1 MKKLFILSFM
11 LCLLGGNRAWAGDDF
26 IYFGKN
32 HDQIVHNLVKNRSS
46 ETEVASVDCYF
57 GYYNGNGAEWNNIY
71 EDYIFKVEIIGD
83 LQMAEGSDFT
93 HNGQERYDITTMFQI
108 KFKGRGGAIIVWANG
123 YKNNAVGWQTYF
135 VITAPYIGNQTW
147 DFFTNPNLNIKQET
161 LPHWTESQKF
171 SGHLERPLKVVDTNF
186 DKSGTYKNDSHDEI
200 AGTNARYIPETAGL
214 VFNVPDESFGIN
226 DNTKINPNNGQ
237 PYKTK
242 NYVVLGGY
250 GTLTIPHVK
259 AGSYV
264 KVWMDAMDSGQW
276 GSHYKATNLK
286 DLEDKPIVNNFNFTG
301 VTDYDKLSGCMIF
314 KVDGNDG
321 EYKDVSLTL
330 ADKGYTDIY
339 RIEVTDTYSTDMVL
353 FQCKNM
359 NSDGWKV
366 GGAVAY
372 NNEYAHIVHDG
383 VNLQER
389 YYNGTPGIAVLQRA
403 KTCEFKIEKQG
414 SVDCSDYIEKATTS
428 QNTTYNYL
436 HLEDIS
442 GTGNIKIIQR
452 EKFGEYVLNKK
463 ETWIAVGEYTK
474 QSYPY
479 TWDFTAYNIE
489 KHDPTLTKWLE
500 WSSRPGLDNENYGYW
515 VTNNKVLY
523 SLETHVPVNAS
534 DINSNNQPW
543 MNEKVDKPLFAQGSQ
558 LTGGTTAINE
568 TKGLRVKQLAGT
580 FEDGSEKYATGA
592 EYDGEIQ
599 IDGQAL
605 IYTPKVSGDK
615 LQMTIPEVGNN
626 MYVFVDASTA
636 PTVTGASSLEESD
649 KHSPN
654 SGVYEYKGTG
664 SDVAL
669 TFDKASRI
677 NRIGVTNIIKPIN
690 NYGYATES
698 RDRTIDHSYTGEFTQ
713 NDVNAYFIKSFNKE
727 ASTVTLVP
735 TDVVPDNTGLVLYKS
750 GTTQAFSSPL
760 FVNACNVNP
769 EDMTGNLL
777 QANVNSSSLGK
788 ATTDKTNFI
797 LTDISYYIKDMTSK
811 KLEGEDKI
819 GFYRVGQAGTL
830 GANKSYLQI
839 PTADLNT
846 NDVTAKGVMFIQWLD
861 DEDLISEEQT
871 GVATSIENVDHSSV
885 NSKAMVIYNLNGQKL
900 DKGSLGKGIYIVN
913 GKKIIVK

>member
-26 IYFGKN
+26 IYFGID
-32 HDQIVHNLVKNRSS
+32 HDHIVHNLVKNRSS

-57 GYYNGNGAEWNNIY
+57 RYYNNGTEYTSIY
-71 EDYIFKVEIIGD
+71 EDYKFKVEIIGD
-83 LQMAEGSDFT
+83 LQMAEGSAFT
-93 HNGQERYDITTMFQI
+93 YNGQERSDITAMFQI

-123 YKNNAVGWQTYF
+123 YKGNAVGWQTYF

-161 LPHWTESQKF
+161 LPHWKESTKF
-171 SGHLERPLKVVDTNF
+171 NGHPERPLKVVDTSF
-186 DKSGTYKNDSHDEI
+186 DKADAYKNDSHDGI
-200 AGTNARYIPETAGL
+200 SGTNARYIPETAGL
-214 VFNVPDESFGIN
+214 IFDVSTDKFGIN
-226 DNTKINPNNGQ
+226 DNTKINPENNQ

-264 KVWMDAMDSGQW
+264 KVWMDAMDSGKW

-321 EYKDVSLTL
+321 EYKDVSLKL
-330 ADKGYTDIY
+330 EDDGYTDIY

-359 NSDGWKV
+359 DDGWKV

-414 SVDCSDYIEKATTS
+414 SVNCSDYIEQVTTS

-463 ETWIAVGEYTK
+463 ETWIAVGEYNK
-474 QSYPY
+474 QNYPY
-479 TWDFTAYNIE
+479 TWDFTDYNVG
-489 KHDPTLTKWLE
+489 KGHLLVADNDNGAPNGWLKNWTDE
-500 WSSRPGLDNENYGYW
+500 HMYGCW
-515 VTNNKVLY
+515 NPNN
-523 SLETHVPVNAS
+523 SFTGLETHTQVETTDNWQKDAL
-534 DINSNNQPW
+534 I
-543 MNEKVDKPLFAQGSQ
+543 DKPTFAQGSQ
-558 LTGGTTAINE
+558 LTHNVYKINE
-568 TKGLRVKQLAGT
+568 ALGLRVKQLAGT
-580 FEDGSEKYATGA
+580 FEDGSEKYAVGA
-592 EYDGEIQ
+592 GYDGEIQ

-615 LQMTIPEVGNN
+615 LQLTIPGVGND

-636 PTVTGASSLEESD
+636 PIVTGASSLEESE

-654 SGVYEYKGTG
+654 SDVYEYKGTG
-664 SDVAL
+664 TDVAL

-690 NYGYATES
+690 KYGYATES
-698 RDRTIDHSYTGEFTQ
+698 RDRTIDHFYTGDFTQ

-735 TDVVPDNTGLVLYKS
+735 TDVVPANTGLVLYKS

-760 FVNACNVNP
+760 FVKACNVNP

-777 QANVNSSSLGK
+777 QANVTSSSLGK
-788 ATTDKTNFI
+788 STNDKTNFV

-811 KLEGEDKI
+811 KMEGEDNI
-819 GFYRVGQAGTL
+819 GFYRVGQTGTL
-830 GANKSYLQI
+830 GANKSYLQL

-846 NDVTAKGVMFIQWLD
+846 NDVTAKGVMFILWLD
-861 DEDLISEEQT
+861 DEELISEEQA
-871 GVATSIENVDHSSV
+871 GVATLIENVNHSSADSNV
-885 NSKAMVIYNLNGQKL
+885 FYNLNGQKIEKMSL
-900 DKGSLGKGIYIVN
+900 SKGVYIVN
-913 GKKIIVK
+913 GKKVIVK